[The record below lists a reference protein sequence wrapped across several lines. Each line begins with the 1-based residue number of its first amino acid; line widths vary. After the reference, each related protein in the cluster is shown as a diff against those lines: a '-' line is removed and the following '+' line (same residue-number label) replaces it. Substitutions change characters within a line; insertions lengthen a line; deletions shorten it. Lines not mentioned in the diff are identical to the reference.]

1 MKPNFGTLTL
11 RRKKASDDRT
21 VDAKMES
28 LKKKLKTDDER
39 ESEGGREGREEGRRE
54 GSREGGIEME
64 MRGGRCNWYSYSI
77 VIVIRLSDISE
88 LDEVVCRI

>member
-39 ESEGGREGREEGRRE
+39 ESPDGGRKGREGDGRE
-54 GSREGGIEME
+54 GKRRKGGNE
-64 MRGGRCNWYSYSI
+64 MRGGKGKMQMQMREGI
-77 VIVIRLSDISE
+77 
-88 LDEVVCRI
+88 

>member
-1 MKPNFGTLTL
+1 MRNYAAAYVSGIINHEEYSLIREKEEEEQEAPKPNFGTLTL

-39 ESEGGREGREEGRRE
+39 K
-54 GSREGGIEME
+54 
-64 MRGGRCNWYSYSI
+64 
-77 VIVIRLSDISE
+77 
-88 LDEVVCRI
+88 

>member
-39 ESEGGREGREEGRRE
+39 ERREGEEGGRETEGE
-54 GSREGGIEME
+54 IE
-64 MRGGRCNWYSYSI
+64 
-77 VIVIRLSDISE
+77 
-88 LDEVVCRI
+88 